1 MTESLTSTTL
11 PLYRPRGYSG
21 RRLLAAGLRSASL
34 LLARLA
40 RQLTAAE
47 RMREPV
53 AARAPVLEFYAEAG
67 APEGALY
74 VDGKLLGYLP
84 GVTRL

>member
-1 MTESLTSTTL
+1 MTERLASTTL
-11 PLYRPRGYSG
+11 PLYRPRSYSG
-21 RRLLAAGLRSASL
+21 RRLLAVGLRTASL
-34 LLARLA
+34 VLVRLA

-53 AARAPVLEFYAEAG
+53 AARAPMLEFYAEAG
-67 APEGALY
+67 AQEGALY
-74 VDGKLLGYLP
+74 VDGKLFCYLP

>member
-1 MTESLTSTTL
+1 MIENLISTTL
-11 PLYRPRGYSG
+11 PLYRPRSYSG
-21 RRLLAAGLRSASL
+21 RRLLATGLRTASL

-40 RQLTAAE
+40 CQLTAAE

-74 VDGKLLGYLP
+74 VDGKLLGYLS

>member
-21 RRLLAAGLRSASL
+21 RRVLAAVLHTASL
-34 LLARLA
+34 LLTRLA
-40 RQLTAAE
+40 RQLTASE
-47 RMREPV
+47 QLREPV
-53 AARAPVLEFYAEAG
+53 ATRAPVLEFYAEAG

-74 VDGKLLGYLP
+74 VDGKLLCYLP

>member
-1 MTESLTSTTL
+1 MIENLTSSTL

-21 RRLLAAGLRSASL
+21 RRLLAAGLRTASL

-40 RQLTAAE
+40 CQLTAAE

-74 VDGKLLGYLP
+74 GDGKLLGYLS

>member
-11 PLYRPRGYSG
+11 PLYRPRSYSG
-21 RRLLAAGLRSASL
+21 RRVLAAVLRTTSL
-34 LLARLA
+34 LLTRLA

-47 RMREPV
+47 RLREPV
-53 AARAPVLEFYAEAG
+53 ATRAPVLEFYAEAG